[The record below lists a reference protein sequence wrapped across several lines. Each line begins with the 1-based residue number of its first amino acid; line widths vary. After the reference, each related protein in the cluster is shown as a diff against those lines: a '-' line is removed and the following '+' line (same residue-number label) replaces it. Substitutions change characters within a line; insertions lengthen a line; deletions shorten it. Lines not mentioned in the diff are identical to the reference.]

1 MMKVVLIPLIF
12 VLHTALQ
19 ITNLALW
26 GGLIILLGLVKL
38 IIPVAA
44 FRRALMTVMHGMMF
58 CFGTISVGFIRFFNS
73 VEMDYRIH
81 GELSKENWYLIVAN
95 HLSYLDIILLIEFA
109 AKRIPAPKFFLKQE
123 LIWLPFVGLGA
134 WALDMPFMRRYSKAY
149 LAKHPE
155 KQGKDIETTKAYC
168 QKFKST
174 PTTVINFVE
183 GTRYTPKKHAL
194 RASQYRNLLPPKA
207 GGVAFTLTAM
217 GDLFT
222 NVLDVSLL
230 YPKNAKHPMMSMLCG
245 QMTQIVIDVNVMEVP
260 EPASDVPA
268 DPQDF
273 RSRFQ
278 GWLNTLWA
286 MKDSR
291 ISQILGH

>member
-1 MMKVVLIPLIF
+1 MKVVLIPLIF
-12 VLHTALQ
+12 LLHTTLQ
-19 ITNLALW
+19 IANLALW

-38 IIPVAA
+38 LVPVNP
-44 FRRALMTVMHGMMF
+44 FRRALMTVMHGFMF
-58 CFGTISVGFIRFFNS
+58 CFGRVSVGFIRLFNS

-81 GELSKENWYLIVAN
+81 GELSKDNWYLIVAN

-155 KQGKDIETTKAYC
+155 KKGKDIETTKAYC
-168 QKFKST
+168 KKFKST

-183 GTRYTPKKHAL
+183 GTRYTQEKHLL
-194 RASQYRNLLPPKA
+194 RTSQYRNLLPPKA

-230 YPKNAKHPMMSMLCG
+230 YPENAKRPMMSMLCG
-245 QMTQIVIDVNVMEVP
+245 QMTKIIIDVNVMEVP
-260 EPASDVPA
+260 ESAGDIPA

-286 MKDSR
+286 MKDNR